1 MFGRNRA
8 AAGKPI
14 SQIHI
19 PKFQDFFQGRHI
31 GIRKAAD
38 MARNKA
44 ADQDIGFLGAAMLGA
59 KNKPAT
65 PGVKFCW
72 V

>member
-1 MFGRNRA
+1 
-8 AAGKPI
+8 
-14 SQIHI
+14 
-19 PKFQDFFQGRHI
+19 
-31 GIRKAAD
+31 

>member
-8 AAGKPI
+8 PAGKPI
-14 SQIHI
+14 GQIHI
-19 PKFQDFFQGRHI
+19 PEFQNLLERRDI
-31 GIRKAAD
+31 GIGKARD
-38 MARNKA
+38 MARDKA

-59 KNKPAT
+59 KNKPAA
-65 PGVKFCW
+65 PGIKFCW